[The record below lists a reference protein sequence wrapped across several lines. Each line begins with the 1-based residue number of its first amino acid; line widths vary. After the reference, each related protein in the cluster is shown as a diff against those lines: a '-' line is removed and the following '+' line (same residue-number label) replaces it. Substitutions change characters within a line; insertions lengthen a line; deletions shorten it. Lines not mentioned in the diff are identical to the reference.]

1 MLRKPKTVY
10 LFPDEFSSMRIGDV
24 MVKEVVSV
32 DYKTPVKE
40 ACKIM
45 GEKRIGSV
53 IVTREGKPFGI
64 FTERDLLS
72 RVLLEGSLEEDVGK
86 YSSTPLIVISP
97 DYDVR
102 EAARIMADMKIKRL
116 VVMEGEEVKGI
127 FTAADLAKVIAESP
141 VEI

>member
-1 MLRKPKTVY
+1 MK
-10 LFPDEFSSMRIGDV
+10 IGDV